1 MSLLLCILFFAF
13 IAPAVW
19 GYQSVMAELDQ
30 QRVQPADAISRK
42 FQVDEFIWS
51 SRAPLALRRR
61 YIATQGCVIP
71 AFLCLAALVWL
82 NEPRPELRILGAVAF
97 SFVSSL
103 VACTLAWKVARRR
116 NL

>member
-1 MSLLLCILFFAF
+1 MSLLLCTLFFAF
-13 IAPAVW
+13 VAPGVW
-19 GYQSVMAELDQ
+19 GYQSVIAELDQ
-30 QRVQPADAISRK
+30 QCVQPADAISRK

-61 YIATQGCVIP
+61 YIATQACVIP
-71 AFLCLAALVWL
+71 AFLCLAALVW
-82 NEPRPELRILGAVAF
+82 LRILGAVAF

-103 VACTLAWKVARRR
+103 VACTLALKVTRRR

>member
-1 MSLLLCILFFAF
+1 MSLLPCILFFAF

-19 GYQSVMAELDQ
+19 GYQSVMAELGQ
-30 QRVQPADAISRK
+30 QHVQPADAISRK

-61 YIATQGCVIP
+61 YIATQACVIP

-82 NEPRPELRILGAVAF
+82 NEPRPDLRILGAVAF
-97 SFVSSL
+97 SLMSSL